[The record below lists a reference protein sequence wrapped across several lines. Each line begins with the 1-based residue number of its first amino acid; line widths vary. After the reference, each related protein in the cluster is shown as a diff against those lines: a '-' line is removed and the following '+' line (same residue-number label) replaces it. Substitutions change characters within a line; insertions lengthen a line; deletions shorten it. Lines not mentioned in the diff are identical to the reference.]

1 MRMSHLFAKTLRHA
15 PAEADTPNH
24 QLMLRAG
31 LAQQLAAGVYS
42 YLPIGWRVMR
52 KIEQIIREEM
62 DRAGGQ
68 EVMMP
73 AIQPAEM
80 WAESGRLETMRD
92 VLVRFRDRR
101 ERDFV
106 LGPTHEEVVVDLF
119 KRQVQSYRDMPLL
132 VYQIQTKFRDE
143 ARPRG
148 GLMRTREFTMKDAY
162 SFDTDWDALDA
173 NYQAA
178 RAAYTRIFDRC
189 GVPTVPVL
197 ADSGAI
203 GGKDSEEFMY
213 LTEVGEDMIL
223 LCGTCG
229 YAANEEKA
237 DHKKRELP
245 AEEPLPLEEVATPG
259 QKTIDDL
266 VAFLGVP
273 HEKTLKAV
281 FYEAQGEPVFVAIRG
296 DLEVNEAKLRNA
308 LKATGLA
315 LLDDAGVRKHGLI
328 AGSASPVGLKGVK
341 VVADDSALRSPNLV
355 AGANKPDV
363 HYRNVNYGRDW
374 TADVVADISLAR
386 AGDRCPRCGGTLET
400 KRGMEMGHVFKLGTV
415 YTERLQAQF
424 SDEAGE
430 LRPAVMGCYG
440 IGVGRVFA
448 GAIEANHDERGI
460 IWPPEIAPYDVHLT
474 ALGFDKTGVRESA
487 EQVYQQL
494 QDAGLAVLYDD
505 REDLSAGVKFNDADL
520 LGMPLRVTVSPRSIE
535 AGGAELKRRAE
546 KDARVVPLAEA
557 ARAARAMLGGGAT

>member
-1 MRMSHLFAKTLRHA
+1 MFAKTLRQA

-42 YLPIGWRVMR
+42 YLPVGWKVMR
-52 KIEQIIREEM
+52 KIEQIIREEI

-68 EVMMP
+68 EIMMP
-73 AIQPAEM
+73 AIQPAEL
-80 WAESGRLETMRD
+80 WADSGRLESMAD
-92 VLVRFRDRR
+92 VLVHFQDRR
-101 ERDFV
+101 EREFV

-119 KRQVQSYRDMPLL
+119 KRQVQSYRDMPVL

-148 GLMRTREFTMKDAY
+148 GLMRVREFTMKDAY

-173 NYQAA
+173 NY
-178 RAAYTRIFDRC
+178 RACRDAYARIFERC
-189 GVPTVPVL
+189 GVPTIPVL

-223 LCGTCG
+223 LCPNCG

-237 DHKKRELP
+237 DHKKEELP
-245 AEEPLPLEEVATPG
+245 FEEMLPREEVATPG
-259 QKTIDDL
+259 QKTIDQL
-266 VAFLGVP
+266 VEFLGVP
-273 HEKTLKAV
+273 HYKTLKAV
-281 FYEAQGEPVFVAIRG
+281 FYEARGEPVFVAIRG
-296 DLEVNEAKLRNA
+296 DMDVNEAKLRNA
-308 LKATGLA
+308 LKAPDLA
-315 LLDDAGVRKHGLI
+315 PLDEEGVRKHGLV
-328 AGSASPVGLKGVK
+328 AGSASPVGLEGMK
-341 VVADDSALRSPNLV
+341 VIADDSALNSYNLV

-363 HYRNVNYGRDW
+363 HLRNVNYGRDW
-374 TADVVADISLAR
+374 TADVVTDISLAR
-386 AGDRCPRCGGTLET
+386 AGSACPRCGTALET
-400 KRGMEMGHVFKLGTV
+400 RRAMEMGHVFKLGTV
-415 YTERLQAQF
+415 YTERLQATYT
-424 SDEAGE
+424 DEAGE
-430 LRPAVMGCYG
+430 LKPAVMGCYG

-460 IWPPEIAPYDVHLT
+460 IWPPEITPYDVHVT
-474 ALGFDKTGVRESA
+474 ALGFDKPGVRESA

-494 QDAGLAVLYDD
+494 RDAGLDVLFDD

-520 LGMPLRVTVSPRSIE
+520 LGMPVRVTVSPRSIE
-535 AGGAELKRRAE
+535 GGGAELKRRTE
-546 KDARVVPLAEA
+546 KDARVVPLADVA
-557 ARAARAMLGGGAT
+557 AVVREMLAGS